1 MPSTRREFVAGAAGL
16 GAFLAISCSSRAAQ
30 DAHVKGAPLFRISL
44 AEWSYHRA
52 LRSGALRHEDFA
64 SVARQVHGL
73 DAVEYVNT
81 FFQDK
86 ARDTPYLDGLKQ
98 RASDAGVRILLVMI
112 DAEGELGHADPGER
126 QKSVQ
131 NHLRWL
137 EAAKRL
143 GCHSIRVNAGG
154 TGPRDE
160 HARRAAE
167 SLAKLGDLAAPLD
180 LSVIVENH
188 GGPSSDG
195 AWLAGVM
202 RLAAHPRVG
211 TLPDF
216 GNFRVSASE
225 EYDRYRGVAELMPFA
240 RAVSAKSH
248 DFDAAGNETH
258 TDYARMLRIVLDAGY
273 RGYVGIE
280 YEGGGLGEREGIEAT
295 RKLLERVREQLA

>member
-1 MPSTRREFVAGAAGL
+1 VAGAAGL
-16 GAFLAISCSSRAAQ
+16 GALAALSCSTRAHQA
-30 DAHVKGAPLFRISL
+30 APQAPRFSISL

-52 LRSGALRHEDFA
+52 LRSGAMKHEDFA
-64 SVARQVHGL
+64 RVAREVHGL

-86 ARDTPYLDGLKQ
+86 ARDHAYLDALRKG
-98 RASDAGVRILLVMI
+98 AADVGSRILLVMI
-112 DAEGELGHADPGER
+112 DAEGELGHADAGER
-126 QKSVQ
+126 AQSVQ
-131 NHLRWL
+131 NHVRWL

-154 TGPRDE
+154 SGPRAE
-160 HARRAAE
+160 HAKRAAE

-180 LSVIVENH
+180 LHVIVENH

-202 RLAAHPRVG
+202 KLAAHPRVG

-216 GNFRVSASE
+216 GNFRVSATE
-225 EYDRYRGVAELMPFA
+225 EYDRYKGVAELMPFA

-248 DFDAAGNETH
+248 DFDDAGNEKH
-258 TDYARMLRIVLDAGY
+258 TDYTRMLKIVADAGY
-273 RGYVGIE
+273 RGYIGIE
-280 YEGGGLGEREGIEAT
+280 YEGDRLDERAGVEAT
-295 RKLLERVREQLA
+295 RKLLVRVRETLA